1 MKRVAIAA
9 IVLLLAVAGLLA
21 AWWISSRRAL
31 KAERT
36 LQSQML
42 LRTSLQDE
50 RTVADRLGARLEE
63 LRRTESQRPYFHYQN
78 LFHDPKGASEGLSVV
93 PSPLANGPGNPL
105 IVAHFQIDAKDR
117 VSLPTLN
124 DELLELNGADA
135 GAQRAIRDR
144 VTHASKEI
152 RSAARPLVT
161 RIEREAAQSRAAARR
176 IAELE
181 TQLAAARRRPDPV
194 QVTAK
199 SNVQVLDPSVFAQN
213 ANSNIVYQQ
222 LKEAPPRRSAPTSP
236 ITPASLAPVEI
247 RLSDLEWRTVKI
259 DGTPTLVA
267 LRAVHTPE
275 GTLVQG
281 MVTPLAKDALV
292 EGAVIGSEGTPI
304 EGTGWRALLPPQRA
318 AATDAESARFTR
330 TFVSVAV
337 VLLVVVMGVIWT
349 LSRLQRLATD
359 RARFAATAAH
369 ELRTP
374 LASLRL
380 YSDLI
385 ADERDAGKRE
395 TYAREIAGQTERLGR
410 VVANVLEVTRLE
422 RGTFALK
429 PRQGEIGRVV
439 EECIARLRP
448 QMEAAHCRLDLEV
461 AGDLP
466 RIVFDADAMHHVV
479 DNLVDNAEKFSRE
492 SPDRSI
498 TVAVIPEAGGVA
510 ITVSDRGPGVPEE
523 LLRNPHPFR
532 RAPSSTSTAGL
543 GLGLFLV
550 DRIVRGHGGALR
562 SDPRDGG
569 GSVVRV
575 FLPA

>member
-1 MKRVAIAA
+1 MKRVVIAA

-36 LQSQML
+36 LQNQML
-42 LRTSLQDE
+42 LRASLQDE

-63 LRRTESQRPYFHYQN
+63 LRRAESQRPYFHYQN
-78 LFHDPKGASEGLSVV
+78 LYHDPKGASEGLSVV
-93 PSPLANGPGNPL
+93 PSPLANGSGNPL
-105 IVAHFQIDAKDR
+105 VVAHFQIDARDR

-124 DELLELNGADA
+124 DELRELNGADA
-135 GAQRAIRDR
+135 VPQRAVRDR
-144 VTHASKEI
+144 LTSSAKEI
-152 RSAARPLVT
+152 RAAARPLIA
-161 RIEREAAQSRAAARR
+161 RIEHESAQARAAASR

-181 TQLAAARRRPDPV
+181 TQLAAVRRRPDPV
-194 QVTAK
+194 WMSAK
-199 SNVQVLDPSVFAQN
+199 SNVQVLDPSAFAQN
-213 ANSNIVYQQ
+213 ANSNVVYQQ
-222 LKEAPPRRSAPTSP
+222 LKEAPSRRAVTTTPIAPARLT
-236 ITPASLAPVEI
+236 PVEI

-259 DGTPTLVA
+259 GGTPTLVA

-275 GTLVQG
+275 GMLVQG
-281 MVTPLAKDALV
+281 MLTPLAKDAWV
-292 EGAVIGSEGTPI
+292 EGAMIGTEGTPI

-318 AATDAESARFTR
+318 ATTDAESARFTR
-330 TFVSVAV
+330 TFASVAT
-337 VLLVVVMGVIWT
+337 VLLAVVMGVIWT

-385 ADERDAGKRE
+385 ADERDPIRRE

-429 PRQGEIGRVV
+429 PRPGEIGRVV

-466 RIVFDADAMHHVV
+466 RIAFDADAVHHVV
-479 DNLVDNAEKFSRE
+479 DNLVDNAEKFSRDA
-492 SPDRSI
+492 SDRSI

-532 RAPSSTSTAGL
+532 RAPSSASTAGL

-550 DRIVRGHGGALR
+550 DRIVRGHGGVLR
-562 SDPRDGG
+562 SDPREGG